1 MTSSTTSNTSG
12 DSDWKQ
18 IIIDDTSALV
28 TLQTWRDGTPEKE
41 KDVQT
46 KLSKIQAHF
55 IKKMESYNA
64 GKDEPLK
71 MRAFEW
77 LSNDDSDESDLPQ
90 YRVFGF
96 RAGKGPRKVSI
107 ICHLDTV
114 PPGNNDWDPFNPR
127 VETRVYNGVPTDF
140 LIGRGSIDDKGPA
153 VVAFEAFSRALGSAN
168 IEALEKAL
176 ENVTLEVLYDTSEET
191 DMSTPHYFD
200 AVPGAKP
207 AFGVVFDAY
216 WSVRAEKGIE
226 RPTFSIHAKDGSSD
240 GNDSQL
246 FVTSLS
252 TPPAPA
258 NMIPVTAE
266 AHISGRAELLKHF
279 ADNVRTWYRAYPFDD
294 SDYHPADII
303 VTNSGFEVVITAKV
317 AGAQHGSAPDQN
329 RANGANP
336 VVSLTNFLASLVDR
350 DVLANNYNGK
360 MCRFIR
366 WAFGTRVLGENHPDL
381 LQRFDT
387 VFNEG
392 NGTTYALTQLIPAD
406 DKGRAMITLGLDIR
420 YAIGHHGIGWDGNE
434 GKLAGDSVF
443 KSVFEQLISRYHSEA
458 GGNKVMFQTSTV
470 FGPDIRSLRDDN
482 LFRIN
487 TAYRAIMGNNCPMH
501 ATGGATD
508 AHGYLELV
516 TAGALFT
523 TNFGPPVNYH
533 GIDEGA
539 PLIDLENSGKILLE
553 LLQKELCVQTSQAN
567 HYAAIHH
574 AHGCCN

>member
-1 MTSSTTSNTSG
+1 MTNSSSTTSNTSG
-12 DSDWKQ
+12 DNKWQD
-18 IIIDDTSALV
+18 IIINDTSELV
-28 TLQTWRDGTPEKE
+28 ELQTWRDGTPEKE
-41 KDVQT
+41 KDVQS
-46 KLSKIQAHF
+46 KLNKILAHF
-55 IKKMESYNA
+55 IKKMDTYNG
-64 GKDEPLK
+64 GKDEALQ
-71 MRAFEW
+71 MRSFEW
-77 LSNDDSDESDLPQ
+77 LSDDDGDESDLPK

-114 PPGNNDWDPFNPR
+114 PPGNDDWNPFEPR

-153 VVAFEAFSRALGSAN
+153 VVAFEAFTRALRSAN
-168 IEALEKAL
+168 ETAL

-191 DMSTPHYFD
+191 DMATPHYFD

-207 AFGVVFDAY
+207 AFGIVFDAY

-226 RPTFSIHAKDGSSD
+226 RPTFSIHANDGSIE

-246 FVTSLS
+246 FIATLS

-266 AHISGRAELLKHF
+266 AHVAGRTELLKYF
-279 ADNVRTWYRAYPFDD
+279 ADNVGTWYRAYPFDD
-294 SDYHPADII
+294 SDYHPADIS
-303 VTNSGFEVVITAKV
+303 VTNSGSEVVITAKV
-317 AGAQHGSAPDQN
+317 AGAQHGSAPEQN

-350 DVLANNYNGK
+350 GLLANNHNGK

-366 WAFGTRVLGENHPDL
+366 WAFGTRVFGENHPDL

-387 VFNEG
+387 VFKEG
-392 NGTTYALTQLIPAD
+392 NGTTYALTQLIQAD
-406 DKGRAMITLGLDIR
+406 DKGGTMITLGLDIR
-420 YAIGHHGIGWDGNE
+420 YAIGHHGIGWDGKE
-434 GKLAGDSVF
+434 GKLTGESLF
-443 KSVFEQLISRYHSEA
+443 KSIFEQLIDRYHAEA
-458 GGNKVMFQTSTV
+458 GGQKLMFQTATV

-487 TAYRAIMGNNCPMH
+487 TAYRAIMGNNCPMQ

-523 TNFGPPVNYH
+523 TSFGPPVNYH

-553 LLQKELCVQTSQAN
+553 LLQKELCVQTSQAK

>member
-1 MTSSTTSNTSG
+1 MTSSTSSNTSG
-12 DSDWKQ
+12 DSDWLQ
-18 IIIDDTSALV
+18 VIIDETSELV
-28 TLQTWRDGTPEKE
+28 RLQTWRDGTQEKE
-41 KDVQT
+41 KEVQVN
-46 KLSKIQAHF
+46 LGEIRAHF
-55 IKKMESYNA
+55 IKKMDSYNK
-64 GKDEPLK
+64 GKDETLK
-71 MRAFEW
+71 MRSFEW
-77 LSNDDSDESDLPQ
+77 KSDESDLPK

-96 RAGKGPRKVSI
+96 RAGKGAKKVSI

-114 PPGNNDWDPFNPR
+114 PPGNDTWNPFEPR

-153 VVAFEAFSRALGSAN
+153 VVAFEAFTRALNSAN
-168 IEALEKAL
+168 ETALD
-176 ENVTLEVLYDTSEET
+176 NITLEVLYDTSEET

-200 AVPGAKP
+200 ALPDEKP

-226 RPTFSIHAKDGSSD
+226 RPTFSIHASDSSPS
-240 GNDSQL
+240 GNESYL
-246 FVTSLS
+246 LIVSMS
-252 TPPAPA
+252 TPTAPT

-266 AHISGRAELLKHF
+266 AHITGAAELLRHF
-279 ADNVRTWYRAYPFDD
+279 ADHVETWYRAYPFDD
-294 SDYHPADII
+294 LDYHPADITVI
-303 VTNSGFEVVITAKV
+303 SSGSEVVITAKV
-317 AGAQHGSAPDQN
+317 AGAQHGSAPEQN

-350 DVLANNYNGK
+350 GVLANNYNGK

-366 WAFGTRVLGENHPDL
+366 WAFGTRVFGENHPDL

-387 VFNEG
+387 VFQDG
-392 NGTTYALTQLIPAD
+392 NGTTYALTQLIPNTD
-406 DKGRAMITLGLDIR
+406 DKKRASITLGLDIR
-420 YAIGHHGIGWDGNE
+420 YAIGHHGTGWSGRE
-434 GKLAGDSVF
+434 GKLEDESLF
-443 KSVFEQLISRYHSEA
+443 KSVFRQLVSRYHSEA
-458 GGNKVMFQTSTV
+458 GGKNVIIHTETI
-470 FGPDIRSLRDDN
+470 FGPDIRSLRDGN

-487 TAYRAIMGNNCPMH
+487 TAYRAVMGNNCPMH

-539 PLIDLENSGKILLE
+539 PLIDLENSGKILVE
-553 LLQKELCVQTSQAN
+553 LLQKELCVQTTHSK
-567 HYAAIHH
+567 HYASIHH
-574 AHGCCN
+574 AHGCGN